1 MFLFLFRSKD
11 NEVTYD
17 GVVDKE
23 LDKMEDHEDWNEG
36 IEVNIKTEAPLH
48 VLLSDGG
55 LQQEFVGH
63 VPQTRGNHK
72 THLTRG
78 MSFVLSILFD
88 NYPNKIHKND
98 IE

>member
-1 MFLFLFRSKD
+1 M
-11 NEVTYD
+11 
-17 GVVDKE
+17 VDKE

-55 LQQEFVGH
+55 LQQEFVGQ

-72 THLTRG
+72 THLRRS
-78 MSFVLSILFD
+78 MSFVIFKMD
-88 NYPNKIHKND
+88 
-98 IE
+98 